1 MANQIQR
8 LGSLILCA
16 VSMVGSA
23 RAADLPVKAPPPA
36 PVFNWT
42 GCYVG
47 GYVGGARSDGDMTF
61 TDLGNAQ
68 FRSFSGGI
76 IAGRVRAGIRGVPD
90 RTAAS
95 SAAAR
100 SAVTGS
106 QSAHRSCSASKAKP
120 DT

>member
-61 TDLGNAQ
+61 TDLGNH
-68 FRSFSGGI
+68 SFALTR
-76 IAGRVRAGIRGVPD
+76 AGSLQEELRTGIRGVPD

>member
-8 LGSLILCA
+8 LGGVILCA
-16 VSMVGSA
+16 VSMVGTA

-68 FRSFSGGI
+68 FRSYS
-76 IAGRVRAGIRGVPD
+76 AGSLQEELRTGIRGVPD
-90 RTAAS
+90 QTAAS
-95 SAAAR
+95 SAAAH

-106 QSAHRSCSASKAKP
+106 PSARRLCSASKAKP

>member
-16 VSMVGSA
+16 VSMVETA

-47 GYVGGARSDGDMTF
+47 GYVGGARSDGDMTS
-61 TDLGNAQ
+61 TVSLLLG
-68 FRSFSGGI
+68 RDHCRKS
-76 IAGRVRAGIRGVPD
+76 
-90 RTAAS
+90 
-95 SAAAR
+95 
-100 SAVTGS
+100 
-106 QSAHRSCSASKAKP
+106 
-120 DT
+120 